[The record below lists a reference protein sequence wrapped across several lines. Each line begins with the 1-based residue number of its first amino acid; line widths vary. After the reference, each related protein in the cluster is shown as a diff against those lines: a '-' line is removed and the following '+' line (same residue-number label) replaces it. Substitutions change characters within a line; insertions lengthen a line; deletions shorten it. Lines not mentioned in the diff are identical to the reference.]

1 MADQVPS
8 AGAPPAAPPPAA
20 PPAAP
25 PQATPPAAE
34 PPHEQSVPYERFAAV
49 NAKLKQLEAA
59 AGGQVTAAEQ
69 RTLALEA
76 EMRDLKAQLDR
87 DRQALGFAR
96 ATGVSDPEA
105 FEIAEF
111 YRARLPADRRP
122 ASAAEWVSSTPVDQL
137 PRGLQAFLPTA
148 AAAVAPPAA
157 PSWAPPGAVPPAAPS
172 ATPPAAPGQ
181 SPLRPTWA
189 QVASPPAAPAQLT
202 VADVQQLTSVVH
214 DARLPQATRDAAR
227 AALARAA
234 GRG

>member
-1 MADQVPS
+1 MPDQVPP

-34 PPHEQSVPYERFAAV
+34 PPPGQAVPYERFAAV
-49 NAKLKQLEAA
+49 NARVKELEAA

-69 RTLALEA
+69 RALALEA
-76 EMRDLKAQLDR
+76 KMRDLEAKLAR
-87 DRQALGFAR
+87 DRAELDFAR
-96 ATGVSDPEA
+96 TTGVNDPEA
-105 FEIAEF
+105 FELAEF
-111 YRARLPADRRP
+111 YRSRLPADKRP
-122 ASAAEWVSSTPVDQL
+122 ASAAEWVGSTPVDQL

-148 AAAVAPPAA
+148 AAAPPAA
-157 PSWAPPGAVPPAAPS
+157 PSWAPPGAPS

-189 QVASPPAAPAQLT
+189 QVASPPPAQAQLT